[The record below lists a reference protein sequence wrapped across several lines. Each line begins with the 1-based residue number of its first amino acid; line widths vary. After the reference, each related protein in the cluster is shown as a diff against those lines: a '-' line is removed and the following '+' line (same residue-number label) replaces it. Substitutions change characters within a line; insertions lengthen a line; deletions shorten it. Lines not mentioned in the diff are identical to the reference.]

1 MRPVI
6 KTRWSLLVPICG
18 ALALTADRAVAQ
30 QPGQQFTG
38 IWGGAAVNLVL
49 ESRPDGAPVGKIA
62 EVWIDAAGQRKSG
75 TAIISVIPHG
85 DIAELFLAPQ
95 SLVTLPFVLR
105 GLPATN
111 HPGLREVEIGAGDQ
125 AGVLRPGD
133 DAAYRRLL
141 GGLKPV
147 AVLPS
152 IPKITPPSL
161 SEIEAT
167 GLDGEGCQ
175 CDAGK
180 TTHIALATESF
191 AQDTTYLLA
200 GLNDYVVAI
209 ATTRA
214 ALADSRHRGSLPLR
228 AAGEASAQEGYTDR
242 VLAGRR
248 SLDAVDRVLQ
258 NAGRQIETGLDAAR
272 QSCGQRDLAVDEAT
286 TPESRLWQQTC
297 LAVAQADGFFRR
309 QKTAAYDDIFAA
321 ENNAAENNAV
331 RDDTVG
337 QGTLPANP

>member
-18 ALALTADRAVAQ
+18 ALALTADRAAAQ

-49 ESRPDGAPVGKIA
+49 ESRPDGALAGRVDEA
-62 EVWIDAAGQRKSG
+62 WIDSAGQRKSG
-75 TAIISVIPHG
+75 TAAISVIFH
-85 DIAELFLAPQ
+85 DDTVELFLQPQ

-105 GLPATN
+105 GLLAAT
-111 HPGLREVEIGAGDQ
+111 HPGLRQVAIGSGDQ

-141 GGLKPV
+141 GNLKPV

-152 IPKITPPSL
+152 IPKATPPSL
-161 SEIEAT
+161 SEIEAA
-167 GLDGEGCQ
+167 GLDGGGCQ

-191 AQDTTYLLA
+191 AQDTMHLLA
-200 GLNDYVVAI
+200 GLNDYVLAI
-209 ATTRA
+209 ARTRA
-214 ALADSRHRGSLPLR
+214 VLADSRHMGSLPLH
-228 AAGEASAQEGYTDR
+228 AVGEASAQEDYTDR

-258 NAGRQIETGLDAAR
+258 NAGRQIEAGLDAAR
-272 QSCGQRDLAVDEAT
+272 QRCGQRTLSADEAT

-297 LAVAQADGFFRR
+297 LAVAQADGLFRR
-309 QKTAAYDDIFAA
+309 QKTAAYDDILAA
-321 ENNAAENNAV
+321 EDNAAEDNAV

-337 QGTLPANP
+337 RGILPANP